1 MFTYS
6 STTGKKIL
14 RTGTVPL
21 TNKPFIFLLVV
32 LSLFFVSVLNVLAA
46 ELGIS
51 PGSGSYSAGQ
61 TFKAVVQ
68 VIPGGDKVNA
78 VEATLKFDTSV
89 LSVVSVNKA
98 GSAFSLW
105 TTEPTFSNS
114 GGTIKFGGGSPTP
127 IKKTSNLVTITFK
140 AKSAGSGSVT
150 VSKAS
155 VLAADG
161 RGTDVYKGSRQATY
175 GVKVKNTEKTPSL
188 GQGANDDTVGNSGE
202 AIVFGDKPSIPEI
215 GSTTFLDPDT
225 WYSDTEGVFT
235 WTLPFDVD
243 TVAVM
248 ISDDPDNRPE
258 KNKKAIFKPAIE
270 EFKITK
276 DNVSDGVQYV
286 SVNFK
291 NQVGWGTPVNRKL
304 QIDTTPPKSFTINV
318 DNGNT
323 KNSFPLLRFAAED
336 ETSGVAY
343 YELTV
348 ADKEPVKITVDEARL
363 GYMLK
368 DLEDGTYTVEV
379 TAYDKAGNKR
389 DSSIAVLITAGWQK
403 PVTVA
408 EEVSFWDFLTFTNL
422 LIIFLILTIILE
434 AVYIW
439 YEKKRNRLREN
450 KLRRETK
457 EIQDQME
464 RIFSA
469 LRDEIYDQI
478 NAITKRKRLS
488 AKEKEAVESLSQA
501 LEVSETLIEKEINDV
516 NIMLK

>member
-1 MFTYS
+1 MFTYNFN
-6 STTGKKIL
+6 L
-14 RTGTVPL
+14 RKSLQT
-21 TNKPFIFLLVV
+21 K
-32 LSLFFVSVLNVLAA
+32 LFFGTSIFALYFFFSLITFAA
-46 ELGIS
+46 EVSIS
-51 PGSGSYSAGQ
+51 PNSGSYSSGQ

-68 VIPGGDKVNA
+68 VVPGGDKVNA
-78 VEATLKFDTSV
+78 VEATLKFDASV
-89 LSVVSVNKA
+89 LSVVSVNKS

-127 IKKTSNLVTITFK
+127 IKNTANLVTVTFK

-161 RGTDVYKGSRQATY
+161 RGTDVYKGFRKGTY
-175 GVKVKNTEKTPSL
+175 NIEAKTAKTPTPGPTS
-188 GQGANDDTVGNSGE
+188 GNNTSGNSE
-202 AIVFGDKPSIPEI
+202 DAIVFGDPPSSPEI
-215 GSTTFLDPDT
+215 GSTTFLDPDV
-225 WYSDTEGVFT
+225 WYSDVDGMFT

-243 TVAVM
+243 TVAVT
-248 ISDDPDNRPE
+248 ISDNPDSRPE

-304 QIDTTPPKSFTINV
+304 QIDTTPPKPFVIDV

-336 ETSGVAY
+336 KTSGIKY

-348 ADKEPVKITVDEARL
+348 ADREAVKITVDEARL

-403 PVTVA
+403 PVAIA
-408 EEVSFWDFLTFTNL
+408 EEVSFWDFLTFNNL
-422 LIIFLILTIILE
+422 LIVFLILTILLE
-434 AVYIW
+434 AIYIW
-439 YEKKRNRLREN
+439 YEKKRNKLKEN

-478 NAITKRKRLS
+478 NTITKRKRLS
-488 AKEKEAVESLSQA
+488 VKEKEAVESLSQA

-516 NIMLK
+516 NVILK